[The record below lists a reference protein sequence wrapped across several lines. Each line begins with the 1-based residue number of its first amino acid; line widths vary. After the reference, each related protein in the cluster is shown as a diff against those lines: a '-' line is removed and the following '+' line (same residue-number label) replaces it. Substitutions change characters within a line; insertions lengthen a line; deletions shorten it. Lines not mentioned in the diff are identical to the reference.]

1 MHSHKPS
8 SVRFFPQ
15 VSDADANNAVSGL
28 RIDRMSICSSKQGNH
43 CRPTDMSHFIFVSI
57 NIMLTLA
64 STMEKRNIFYF
75 CRVKTWEL

>member
-1 MHSHKPS
+1 MHLHKPS

-28 RIDRMSICSSKQGNH
+28 RIDRMSVYSSKQSNH

-64 STMEKRNIFYF
+64 STMESEIFF
-75 CRVKTWEL
+75 TFAA

>member
-43 CRPTDMSHFIFVSI
+43 CCPTDMSHFIFVSI

-64 STMEKRNIFYF
+64 STMESEIFF
-75 CRVKTWEL
+75 TFAV

>member
-57 NIMLTLA
+57 NIMLTLV
-64 STMEKRNIFYF
+64 STMESEIFF
-75 CRVKTWEL
+75 TFAA